1 MATIKIYSKA
11 ALVGAALLLTLT
23 GCPSVCTETTYS
35 FAVTATFSPQKD
47 SIQVGDTLFLTST
60 FPNKLTD
67 RLSGKEINYA
77 NATNLGTSIF
87 VDLLPGDKSALV
99 DAVSSFDYVSKK
111 GRIYTDPTVPSPTRV
126 SQLQYQ
132 QIATNYELSIGFIA
146 RKKGVYCLT
155 VSNGFSVGR
164 INTDCDKASF
174 DIELANTDQHLQYL
188 SRYLNTSTVPD
199 YNARGSYCFK
209 VY

>member
-1 MATIKIYSKA
+1 MVIINTHGKA
-11 ALVGAALLLTLT
+11 ALIGAALLLTLT

-35 FAVTATFSPQKD
+35 FAVTAAFSPQND

-60 FPNKLTD
+60 FPSKLPD
-67 RLSGKEINYA
+67 RLSGKEVDYV
-77 NATNLGTSIF
+77 NASNLGTSIF
-87 VDLLPGDKSALV
+87 VDLLPDNKSALV
-99 DAVSSFDYVSKK
+99 DAVSNFDYVSRK

-132 QIATNYELSIGFIA
+132 QIATNYELSVGFIA
-146 RKKGVYCLT
+146 RKKGIYCLT
-155 VSNGFSVGR
+155 VSSGYSTGK

-174 DIELANTDQHLQYL
+174 DISLVNTDQHLQYL